1 MTIDHEIERL
11 LHYAIKREI
20 IREWDVSYARNQIL
34 DVLQLTEFHL
44 GNAVSDSPE
53 SPVEILENILDWAYE
68 NGRLEENT
76 VTYRDLLDTKI
87 MGCLTERP
95 SNVVDRFETT
105 YREVGPEAAT
115 AAFYQFS
122 KDVHYIRTD
131 RFAKNEHWLTATDY
145 GDMEI
150 TINLSKP
157 EKDPKAI
164 AAAKTAKASGY
175 PECLLCKE
183 NVGYAGRL
191 THPARQ
197 NLRLIPVTLEDKQ
210 WYLQYSPYVYY
221 NEHAIVLYGEHEP
234 MKISRGT
241 FDRLLEFVNKF
252 PHYFIGSN
260 ADLPIVGGSILS
272 HDHFQGGKHDFPMA
286 KAEIERSVHLSSYP
300 NVKAGIVN
308 WPMSV
313 LRLQGES
320 REELGELADAIFKFW
335 QAYSDEEANVLAYTE
350 EPHNTITPIARRNGE
365 LFELDLVLRNN
376 RTTDEHPMGLF
387 HPHAEVHHI
396 KKENIGLIEVMG
408 LAVLPGRLKEELQ
421 LLGDLLTG
429 EEPLNRIAEDERIS
443 KHGDW
448 AKSLLEKYPDL
459 EKATI
464 DRILQD
470 EVGLIFSDI
479 LSHAGVF
486 KKDPA
491 GEAAFDRFTAALNS
505 HLN

>member
-1 MTIDHEIERL
+1 
-11 LHYAIKREI
+11 
-20 IREWDVSYARNQIL
+20 
-34 DVLQLTEFHL
+34 
-44 GNAVSDSPE
+44 
-53 SPVEILENILDWAYE
+53 
-68 NGRLEENT
+68 
-76 VTYRDLLDTKI
+76 
-87 MGCLTERP
+87 
-95 SNVVDRFETT
+95 
-105 YREVGPEAAT
+105 
-115 AAFYQFS
+115 
-122 KDVHYIRTD
+122 
-131 RFAKNEHWLTATDY
+131 
-145 GDMEI
+145 
-150 TINLSKP
+150 
-157 EKDPKAI
+157 
-164 AAAKTAKASGY
+164 
-175 PECLLCKE
+175 
-183 NVGYAGRL
+183 
-191 THPARQ
+191 
-197 NLRLIPVTLEDKQ
+197 
-210 WYLQYSPYVYY
+210 
-221 NEHAIVLYGEHEP
+221 
-234 MKISRGT
+234 
-241 FDRLLEFVNKF
+241 
-252 PHYFIGSN
+252 
-260 ADLPIVGGSILS
+260 
-272 HDHFQGGKHDFPMA
+272 
-286 KAEIERSVHLSSYP
+286 
-300 NVKAGIVN
+300 
-308 WPMSV
+308 MSV

-421 LLGDLLTG
+421 LLGELLTG